1 MFNHFWN
8 AATLT
13 LGVLLSA
20 IGVGSFLLPNHF
32 IDGGITGI
40 SMLLA
45 NQTGGPLP
53 VFLLVVNFPFVILGY
68 RHLGRE
74 FAIKSALA
82 IVGLAS
88 CLAIFH
94 FPIATSDKLLGAVF
108 GGFFLG
114 AGVGLAIRSSAVLD
128 GTEVFALLASM
139 KTFATVGE
147 IVLLLNVS
155 IFSIAAIFLGL
166 EPALY
171 SILTYFAAARTID
184 YLLHGIEAYN
194 GVLIVTQQPVKIR
207 QAILTELGRG
217 VTIFKGK
224 GGYSDTDAEILM
236 CVVTRLEVKKLESLI
251 ELSDENAFIVTLPVL
266 ETKGGLIKQRSF
278 H

>member
-1 MFNHFWN
+1 MLNHLWN

-20 IGVGSFLLPNHF
+20 LGLGSFLLPNHF

-45 NQTGGPLP
+45 DQSGWPLP
-53 VFLLVVNFPFVILGY
+53 IFLVIVNIPFVILGY

-74 FAIKSALA
+74 FALKSAIAITGLA
-82 IVGLAS
+82 I
-88 CLAIFH
+88 CLALIN
-94 FPIATSDKLLGAVF
+94 FPVATSDKLLGAVF

-139 KTFATVGE
+139 RTFATVGE
-147 IVLLLNVS
+147 IVLLLNVV
-155 IFSIAAIFLGL
+155 IFSIAALFLGI

-171 SILTYFAAARTID
+171 SILTYFAASKTID

-194 GVLIVTQQPVKIR
+194 GILIVTQQPVAVR

-224 GGYSDTDAEILM
+224 GGFSDADAEILL
-236 CVVTRLEVKKLESLI
+236 CVVTRLEVMQLESLVAR
-251 ELSDENAFIVTLPVL
+251 SDSSAFIVTLPIL
-266 ETKGGLIKQRSF
+266 ETKGGLVKQRPF